1 MPGLAP
7 TTFASVT
14 AFRAWLTQHHAT
26 AQELVV
32 RCFKVQAREQGL
44 TYREALDEALCFG
57 WIDGVRRALDADSFT
72 VRFTPRRARSAWS
85 AVNIRR
91 FGELQAEGRVRAAGT
106 AAFEARTEEG
116 SRLSSFGA
124 ATPVGLSDE
133 RQRVLRANAA
143 AWSFFAAQPPWY
155 RRTST
160 FWVESAKREDTRA
173 RRFAELVA
181 CAARG
186 QRIGPLKRDR

>member
-14 AFRAWLTQHHAT
+14 AFRAWLTRHHAT

-72 VRFTPRRARSAWS
+72 VRFTPRRARSTWS
-85 AVNIRR
+85 AMNVRR
-91 FGELQAEGRVRAAGT
+91 FGELQADGRVQPSGV
-106 AAFEARTEEG
+106 AAFEARTEER
-116 SRLSSFGA
+116 SRVYSFESPQAVTLSR
-124 ATPVGLSDE
+124 E
-133 RQRVLRANAA
+133 RERALRADRV
-143 AWSFFAAQPPWY
+143 AWAFFSAQPPWY
-155 RRTST
+155 RRTSV
-160 FWVESAKREDTRA
+160 FWVESAKREETRA
-173 RRFAELVA
+173 NRFAQLRE
-181 CAARG
+181 CSARR